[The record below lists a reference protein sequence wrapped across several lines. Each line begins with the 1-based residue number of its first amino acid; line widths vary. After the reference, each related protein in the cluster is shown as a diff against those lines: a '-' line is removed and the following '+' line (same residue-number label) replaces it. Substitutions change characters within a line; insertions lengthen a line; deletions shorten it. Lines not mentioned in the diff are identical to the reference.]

1 MRKKKKIMIMVART
15 METTGDYDDHANDDA
30 DDLRD
35 GEEEAESRITVGAA
49 APHHLKP
56 SS

>member
-1 MRKKKKIMIMVART
+1 
-15 METTGDYDDHANDDA
+15 METTGDYDDHANDDT

-35 GEEEAESRITVGAA
+35 GEEEAESRSGVDLMPRITVGAA